1 MRYSNLGRSLI
12 MANMSVITMAST
24 ALIALMDK
32 VGINKAVAAMTDAEA
47 LATVEEAP
55 MEEALVEDLVEVD
68 FGMEPDIDKG
78 SNWTGIVTQATH
90 KRRVASIRT
99 ISELCQDWV
108 IYHS

>member
-1 MRYSNLGRSLI
+1 MV
-12 MANMSVITMAST
+12 NMTVITTAST
-24 ALIALMDK
+24 VLIAPMDK
-32 VGINKAVAAMTDAEA
+32 VGIDEAIAAIIDAEA
-47 LATVEEAP
+47 LATTEEALIEEALV
-55 MEEALVEDLVEVD
+55 EEALVEDLVEVD
-68 FGMEPDIDKG
+68 SGIEPDINKG